1 MAARRMFAK
10 SIVQSSKFLKMP
22 VSSRELYFQL
32 GMSADD
38 DGIVEAWNVMKLT
51 NATEDDLRVLIS
63 KGYITILN
71 NEDLIAYLIDWKR
84 NNLIRADRKSDSIYK
99 DLLLMITDNRYDN
112 QLTTNVQPTDNQ
124 LTTNVQPTD
133 NQLTTNVQPTDN
145 QCATQYSIGKYSID
159 KINKCPKEHKKEVE
173 DFFESVWTLY
183 VRKEGKNQV
192 KKEAKEEIFNVGY
205 DRMKACIEKYIKEK
219 SDTEKKYLLMG
230 STFFNGRYKDYL
242 PTEENNQEIEK
253 KQDEPE
259 EVEITDEEWEAY
271 VQSEEWEEK

>member
-99 DLLLMITDNRYDN
+99 DLLLMITDNRY
-112 QLTTNVQPTDNQ
+112 
-124 LTTNVQPTD
+124 D